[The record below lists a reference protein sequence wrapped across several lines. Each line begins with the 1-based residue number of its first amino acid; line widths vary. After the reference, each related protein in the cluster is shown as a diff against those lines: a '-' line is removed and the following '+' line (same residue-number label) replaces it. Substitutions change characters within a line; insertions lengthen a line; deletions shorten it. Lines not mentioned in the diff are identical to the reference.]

1 MQDITSKAINFL
13 KKNSIFDIAHDI
25 DHTIRVLNL
34 SMYLLKKSKIKI
46 KLKLIVLFALF
57 HDYLDYKLVSSDN
70 FTYKKRKLLLFFTKE
85 IKLNKDETT
94 LLIHLIINEWINNLW
109 DIENEI
115 IYKIVKDADI
125 IDSLWSIWIARVF
138 SYWWKINR
146 NIFEEKKSKNKNSTI
161 HYIKNN
167 LTKKYQK
174 LNFDISKKIAKPKL
188 DYINKFVNDLEDE
201 ILFYDKLN

>member
-94 LLIHLIINEWINNLW
+94 LLIHLIINE
-109 DIENEI
+109 
-115 IYKIVKDADI
+115 
-125 IDSLWSIWIARVF
+125 
-138 SYWWKINR
+138 
-146 NIFEEKKSKNKNSTI
+146 
-161 HYIKNN
+161 
-167 LTKKYQK
+167 
-174 LNFDISKKIAKPKL
+174 
-188 DYINKFVNDLEDE
+188 
-201 ILFYDKLN
+201 